1 MNTPTV
7 PDGQTP
13 PPAPPQYRDPRYGA
27 YGDYGDYGDYGEFGT
42 APYPAPQ
49 PDSQPYPPRY
59 AQPDALDL
67 PPLDIDT
74 PLPPTVP
81 STPIARPAPP
91 SAPRDVVPVLR
102 PIPPAIAAP
111 RYPSDQPV
119 APAARHLHRR
129 LRRFGDI
136 LPRQPVVVPAALHP
150 ARHAGRAAR
159 LLALYHPG
167 AHHSATRPLVR
178 TGENPLT

>member
-13 PPAPPQYRDPRYGA
+13 PPLPPQYRDPRYGA
-27 YGDYGDYGDYGEFGT
+27 YGDYDDYGDYGEFGT

-91 SAPRDVVPVLR
+91 SAPRDIVPAPR

-111 RYPSDQPV
+111 ATRPIN
-119 APAARHLHRR
+119 R
-129 LRRFGDI
+129 LRRQRGIFTGVCGG
-136 LPRQPVVVPAALHP
+136 LGTYFNVSPWWF
-150 ARHAGRAAR
+150 R
-159 LLALYHPG
+159 LLFILLAMPGGLPGFLPYIILALIIPP
-167 AHHSATRPLVR
+167 RDR
-178 TGENPLT
+178 